1 MDFVLEN
8 PWCEW
13 MVLTPIGKKI
23 FSTKVDSGAMV
34 TFVGITI
41 ALAMGIDKALI
52 KKQKCVKIQGV
63 TGARGYAFKVPCNF
77 IKIEHKTVAIKYIYV
92 PFEFIEGKR
101 TYRFV
106 NKTKYL
112 IGTDVLRNYN
122 LSVMFS
128 GERGSGNVNNS
139 VLNLQA
145 HGLSLPPLRDTEYSL
160 SQLVPQID
168 EITTMEANG
177 DNTFTDPTEE

>member
-1 MDFVLEN
+1 MEFAIKN
-8 PWCEW
+8 PWHEW
-13 MVLTPIGKKI
+13 IVLTPIGKKI

-63 TGARGYAFKVPCNF
+63 KGVGGYAFKVPCNF
-77 IKIEHKTVAIKYIYV
+77 IKIEHKTISIKYIYV
-92 PFEFIEGKR
+92 PFEFVEGKR

-122 LSVMFS
+122 LSVIFK
-128 GERGSGNVNNS
+128 GEPGSSNVIKS

-160 SQLVPQID
+160 SQLIPQID
-168 EITTMEANG
+168 EITTIEA
-177 DNTFTDPTEE
+177 DCCNTLTEPIEE